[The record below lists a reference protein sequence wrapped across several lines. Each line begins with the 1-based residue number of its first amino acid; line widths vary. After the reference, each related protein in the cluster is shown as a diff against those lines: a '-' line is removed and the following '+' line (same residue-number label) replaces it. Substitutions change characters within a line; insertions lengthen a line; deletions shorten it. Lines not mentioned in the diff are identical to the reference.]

1 MNVYQ
6 EVEGADL
13 LLLGV
18 HHAAFQGLN
27 LHRIRE
33 TMRNPL
39 VLDTRNYFS
48 DLDLGKIGFEYH
60 LLGVSDNPHRDAV
73 QDKEVAT
80 AHE

>member
-1 MNVYQ
+1 
-6 EVEGADL
+6 
-13 LLLGV
+13 
-18 HHAAFQGLN
+18 
-27 LHRIRE
+27 
-33 TMRNPL
+33 MRNPL